1 MCAKQFLLWM
11 TKYFPES
18 VNEWITAHDIEVHLY
33 PMFGSEGGGTRS
45 FLSFVRGLGKV
56 TRKRSCEYIDLAG
69 KRRTRTE
76 YRVLTPKVPFIES
89 VEAKG

>member
-1 MCAKQFLLWM
+1 M
-11 TKYFPES
+11 TEHFPES

-33 PMFGSEGGGTRS
+33 PMFVDEGGGTRA
-45 FLSFVRGLGKV
+45 FLSFVRGLGRV

-76 YRVLTPKVPFIES
+76 YRVLTPQVPAIELA
-89 VEAKG
+89 EENRKGA

>member
-1 MCAKQFLLWM
+1 MAEIDEHPPPEMCAKQFLLWM

-33 PMFGSEGGGTRS
+33 PMFVDEGGGTRS

-56 TRKRSCEYIDLAG
+56 TRKRSCEYTDPQANA
-69 KRRTRTE
+69 
-76 YRVLTPKVPFIES
+76 VP
-89 VEAKG
+89 GRNTGC